1 MKKRILIAFSALIVF
16 GLFAAVYAYN
26 RSATSHHTADSCCA
40 MANCCEDGKCKMG
53 GDCCAKHKQETAS
66 AEKKDSCCGSEDCC
80 KDGKCSMGGECCKKH
95 DSCPM
100 KDKENTTAG
109 IDMSKVVVAGE
120 AESCCTDGASCC
132 NGGACCKKEKSAS

>member
-1 MKKRILIAFSALIVF
+1 MKKRILIAFTALIIF

-53 GDCCAKHKQETAS
+53 GDCC
-66 AEKKDSCCGSEDCC
+66 
-80 KDGKCSMGGECCKKH
+80 KKH

-100 KDKENTTAG
+100 KDKENVAASV
-109 IDMSKVVVAGE
+109 DMSKVIVVGE
-120 AESCCTDGASCC
+120 AKSCCTSGASCC